1 MHVQLKNEDR
11 GLQRLQ
17 KSVVLE
23 ALRLFLFSVILVT
36 TIQKNKQENFNQTM
50 IHLISV
56 TIMQHVLKTDKH
68 L

>member
-36 TIQKNKQENFNQTM
+36 TIQKKINRK
-50 IHLISV
+50 IS
-56 TIMQHVLKTDKH
+56 IKR
-68 L
+68 